1 MKKFIFFGI
10 VLVVSLSLFN
20 CGNGTGKTPANPRD
34 AADMYIKAA
43 QSGDVK
49 AVENLSTERY
59 KKRAEKEVRRFKK
72 FSKWTLTKLET
83 ETESEG
89 TWHAFHY
96 QCEKTSGGTE
106 EVIVAVLEKDGKYL
120 VGDID

>member
-72 FSKWTLTKLET
+72 FSNNYQKIYLRNLR
-83 ETESEG
+83 
-89 TWHAFHY
+89 AFHLR
-96 QCEKTSGGTE
+96 
-106 EVIVAVLEKDGKYL
+106 IWLENL
-120 VGDID
+120 